1 MWLRTPKA
9 SVVTMDSDVG
19 FASDMRVM
27 LYNSETSYF
36 GGESSQLIGQFLL
49 PVTSLTTLYNY
60 PQYFNFV
67 DESGN
72 LTGRVLARFY
82 LVQKTHHID
91 DKKER
96 EIRKQMNK
104 ILIDRNHFDL
114 TVAVVGLRNLIA
126 AVELKN
132 LYSNV

>member
-49 PVTSLTTLYNY
+49 PVTSLTTLYNF

-72 LTGRVLARFY
+72 LTGRVLA
-82 LVQKTHHID
+82 
-91 DKKER
+91 
-96 EIRKQMNK
+96 
-104 ILIDRNHFDL
+104 
-114 TVAVVGLRNLIA
+114 
-126 AVELKN
+126 
-132 LYSNV
+132 